1 MPGPR
6 SARSR
11 RTGTAHRVVCHRGAP
26 TCWPAAASPRWR
38 RGCSISC
45 FSAPAAAWR
54 GVRGLA
60 VAHSLRARLTRQGMV
75 HVCFSRPRA
84 LRSLSPLAAL
94 TLRRRAW
101 WHSACA
107 AAPPTCTPSPAAPR
121 PPWPPPRLTGSPR
134 GGASKQLLGAR
145 ALAAGSPLSWV
156 ARRGHPLP
164 RPSPLSRAPPR
175 AAARPGARRAR
186 RGEARARGGRPVR
199 RGRSCARSTRGRR
212 PTRSSPSCNWSANNA
227 TFPLSLQLAKYG
239 KN

>member
-164 RPSPLSRAPPR
+164 LPSPLAPR
-175 AAARPGARRAR
+175 AAARPGARGSRRRAAGAPR
-186 RGEARARGGRPVR
+186 RPSRVELPSGLGQGWAPRRAAPARA
-199 RGRSCARSTRGRR
+199 
-212 PTRSSPSCNWSANNA
+212 PTGVYVPYFAS
-227 TFPLSLQLAKYG
+227 
-239 KN
+239 